1 MLNEYEQA
9 GAVKLG
15 CTTHLFSG
23 TMISEKGNNRII
35 VVVFGGKNTKILN
48 AQMIEVASLG
58 FRK

>member
-1 MLNEYEQA
+1 
-9 GAVKLG
+9 
-15 CTTHLFSG
+15 
-23 TMISEKGNNRII
+23 MISEKGNNRII

>member
-1 MLNEYEQA
+1 MGTNKLVQLNRAAQQ
-9 GAVKLG
+9 
-15 CTTHLFSG
+15 HLFG
-23 TMISEKGNNRII
+23 GAMISEKGHNRMT